1 MQRDKAISNWNDN
14 VGNIFNHNRLKII
27 ALMTV
32 FWSVHWAQKV
42 RMKVICCFAV
52 NTLTQSIL
60 SIARV
65 ERWDVMRA
73 LSSWDVIQLLVM
85 ALVRGEAFFERN
97 QATGNWW
104 QTLIDCFYFVVSPSL
119 PLKITN
125 KQSKKK
131 MHPNINLLTVSN
143 CFERWKNKNS
153 KLKLWSLCHFQL
165 KHSTRKYKLKMF
177 LFF

>member
-104 QTLIDCFYFVVSPSL
+104 QTLIDCFFCVVSPSL
-119 PLKITN
+119 PQKITN
-125 KQSKKK
+125 KQSKTKDA
-131 MHPNINLLTVSN
+131 
-143 CFERWKNKNS
+143 S
-153 KLKLWSLCHFQL
+153 KHKFTYRFQL
-165 KHSTRKYKLKMF
+165 LWTLKEQEF
-177 LFF
+177 EIEIVIVVSFSIEAFNEKI

>member
-1 MQRDKAISNWNDN
+1 MK
-14 VGNIFNHNRLKII
+14 LI
-27 ALMTV
+27 ALMTE
-32 FWSVHWAQKV
+32 FWSVHWALKV
-42 RMKVICCFAV
+42 WMKVICCFAV
-52 NTLTQSIL
+52 NTLTQNIL

-85 ALVRGEAFFERN
+85 APVRGEAFFERN

-104 QTLIDCFYFVVSPSL
+104 QTLIDYFFSLCFSL
-119 PLKITN
+119 CCFLTPTKDY
-125 KQSKKK
+125 KQIKWKKK
-131 MHPNINLLTVSN
+131 MHRNINLLTVSN

>member
-1 MQRDKAISNWNDN
+1 METPLSEKPKPCDNWLNNELLQRDKAISNWNDN
-14 VGNIFNHNRLKII
+14 VENIFNQNRLKII

-32 FWSVHWAQKV
+32 FRSVHWAQKV
-42 RMKVICCFAV
+42 RIKVICCFSV

-97 QATGNWW
+97 QATGNWL
-104 QTLIDCFYFVVSPSL
+104 QTLTDCFFLCCHPHSHKRSQ
-119 PLKITN
+119 TN
-125 KQSKKK
+125 KWNKKRC
-131 MHPNINLLTVSN
+131 IQT
-143 CFERWKNKNS
+143 
-153 KLKLWSLCHFQL
+153 
-165 KHSTRKYKLKMF
+165 
-177 LFF
+177 